1 VVCYKKNV
9 LLCFAILST
18 IADEKFML
26 NNIDYIF
33 SRFIVILLLHD
44 INFVLAAA
52 QNVENQLF
60 VASVDSLP
68 D

>member
-1 VVCYKKNV
+1 M
-9 LLCFAILST
+9 LST
-18 IADEKFML
+18 IADERFML
-26 NNIDYIF
+26 SNIDYIF
-33 SRFIVILLLHD
+33 SAFIVISLFHD